1 MKSRREFHMALSPA
15 SSFLTSF
22 LLILL
27 SVVLNSSAVAG
38 LDRTPTSSKQTGQ
51 VLLAQKTQEQKATK
65 VERIVAAIPFRALS
79 NVPLLVGVKKGFYR
93 QEGLEIDV
101 VQMGST
107 PAITGMITGDVTV
120 DLHTSAI
127 RAPIAGRPIRMIGY
141 MVDRLNWHLYA
152 KPEIKRIEDLK
163 GKVLAVTDV
172 GGNVTYISQL
182 MLEKH
187 GLGGFGKDAEMFP
200 TGSMQSSTLALLARQ
215 VDAALVGTEM
225 GIKAEAKGFH
235 VIARASDYVPLGL
248 GGISASL
255 DALKNRSDTIK
266 RFLRGS
272 IRSLQYVR
280 SDKNKAEAADFFAQ
294 FLNLSRGD
302 AELIYAQSKDYYSP
316 NGSISRDGLK
326 FEITLLAQQL
336 NLKKEISVDDVSDF
350 RLLSERRSLVIP
362 NGCEGFR
369 RQMADRPPSAM
380 SAVPVMNEASSEA
393 SQRIG

>member
-1 MKSRREFHMALSPA
+1 MGDITGTKNRQKRGGEFHMALRFWRSL
-15 SSFLTSF
+15 LTSF

-27 SVVLNSSAVAG
+27 TLLVVDSAV
-38 LDRTPTSSKQTGQ
+38 
-51 VLLAQKTQEQKATK
+51 AQKTQEQKATK
-65 VERIVAAIPFRALS
+65 VERVVAAIPVRALS

-101 VQMGST
+101 VQMSST
-107 PAITGMITGDVTV
+107 PAITGMMTGDILV
-120 DLHTSAI
+120 DFHTSAI
-127 RAPIAGRPIRMIGY
+127 RAPVTGRPIRMIGY

-152 KPEIKRIEDLK
+152 KPEIKRVEDLK

-172 GGNVTYISQL
+172 GGNVTYISQV

-248 GGISASL
+248 GGMSASL
-255 DALKNRSDTIK
+255 DTLKNRSDTIK

-326 FEITLLAQQL
+326 FEVALLVQQL
-336 NLKKEISVDDVSDF
+336 GLKKEVSVDEVADF
-350 RLLSERRSLVIP
+350 RLLREVQAEL
-362 NGCEGFR
+362 GLK
-369 RQMADRPPSAM
+369 
-380 SAVPVMNEASSEA
+380 
-393 SQRIG
+393 

>member
-1 MKSRREFHMALSPA
+1 MVLSETG
-15 SSFLTSF
+15 SFSISF
-22 LLILL
+22 FLILV
-27 SVVLNSSAVAG
+27 SVLLNGSAAAG
-38 LDRTPTSSKQTGQ
+38 LDRPVTPSVSREQI
-51 VLLAQKTQEQKATK
+51 LLAQKTQEQKPGK
-65 VERIVAAIPFRALS
+65 MERIVAAIPVRALS
-79 NVPLLVGVKKGFYR
+79 NVPLLAGVKKGFYR

-101 VQMGST
+101 VQMSST
-107 PAITGMITGDVTV
+107 PAITGMITGDILV
-120 DLHTSAI
+120 DFHTSAI
-127 RAPIAGRPIRMIGY
+127 RAPVTGRPIRMIGY

-152 KPEIKRIEDLK
+152 KPEIKRVEDLK

-248 GGISASL
+248 GGMSASL
-255 DALKNRSDTIK
+255 ETLKSRSDTVK

-272 IRSLQYVR
+272 IRSLQFIR
-280 SDKNKAEAADFFAQ
+280 SDKNKAEGAEFFAQ

-316 NGSISRDGLK
+316 NGSISREGLK
-326 FEITLLAQQL
+326 FEVALLAQQL
-336 NLKKEISVDDVSDF
+336 GLKKEVSVDEVADF
-350 RLLSERRSLVIP
+350 TLLREVQVEL
-362 NGCEGFR
+362 GLK
-369 RQMADRPPSAM
+369 
-380 SAVPVMNEASSEA
+380 
-393 SQRIG
+393 

>member
-1 MKSRREFHMALSPA
+1 MALSVA
-15 SSFLTSF
+15 RSFSPSF
-22 LLILL
+22 LLILAG
-27 SVVLNSSAVAG
+27 VVLNGVAVAG
-38 LDRTPTSSKQTGQ
+38 LDRPGTSSAQMEQTP
-51 VLLAQKTQEQKATK
+51 LAQKAPGEKSTK
-65 VERIVAAIPFRALS
+65 VERIVAAIPVRALP

-107 PAITGMITGDVTV
+107 PAITGMMTGDVAV
-120 DLHTSAI
+120 DFHSSAI
-127 RAPIAGRPIRMIGY
+127 RAPVTGRPIRMIGY

-152 KPEIKRIEDLK
+152 KPEIKRVEDLK

-172 GGNVTYISQL
+172 GGNVTYISQM

-187 GLGGFGKDAEMFP
+187 GLGGFGKDTEMFP

-248 GGISASL
+248 GGISTSV
-255 DALKNRSDTIK
+255 DTLKNRSNTIK
-266 RFLRGS
+266 RFLRGT
-272 IRSLQYVR
+272 IKSLQYIR
-280 SDKNKAEAADFFAQ
+280 SDRNKLEAAEFFAN

-316 NGSISRDGLK
+316 NGSISREGLR
-326 FEITLLAQQL
+326 FEISLLVQQL
-336 NLKKEISVDDVSDF
+336 GLKKEISIDEVADF
-350 RLLSERRSLVIP
+350 RLLREIQTEL
-362 NGCEGFR
+362 GLK
-369 RQMADRPPSAM
+369 
-380 SAVPVMNEASSEA
+380 
-393 SQRIG
+393 

>member
-65 VERIVAAIPFRALS
+65 VERIVAAIPVRALS

-120 DLHTSAI
+120 DFHTSAI

-152 KPEIKRIEDLK
+152 KPEIKTNRRFK
-163 GKVLAVTDV
+163 G
-172 GGNVTYISQL
+172 
-182 MLEKH
+182 
-187 GLGGFGKDAEMFP
+187 
-200 TGSMQSSTLALLARQ
+200 
-215 VDAALVGTEM
+215 
-225 GIKAEAKGFH
+225 
-235 VIARASDYVPLGL
+235 
-248 GGISASL
+248 
-255 DALKNRSDTIK
+255 
-266 RFLRGS
+266 
-272 IRSLQYVR
+272 
-280 SDKNKAEAADFFAQ
+280 
-294 FLNLSRGD
+294 
-302 AELIYAQSKDYYSP
+302 
-316 NGSISRDGLK
+316 
-326 FEITLLAQQL
+326 
-336 NLKKEISVDDVSDF
+336 
-350 RLLSERRSLVIP
+350 
-362 NGCEGFR
+362 
-369 RQMADRPPSAM
+369 
-380 SAVPVMNEASSEA
+380 
-393 SQRIG
+393 

>member
-1 MKSRREFHMALSPA
+1 MALSPA

-65 VERIVAAIPFRALS
+65 VERIVAAIPVRALS

-120 DLHTSAI
+120 DFHTSAI

-326 FEITLLAQQL
+326 FEIALLVQQL
-336 NLKKEISVDDVSDF
+336 GLKKEVSVDEVADF
-350 RLLSERRSLVIP
+350 RLLREVQAEL
-362 NGCEGFR
+362 GLK
-369 RQMADRPPSAM
+369 
-380 SAVPVMNEASSEA
+380 
-393 SQRIG
+393 

>member
-1 MKSRREFHMALSPA
+1 MALCVTR
-15 SSFLTSF
+15 SFLTSF
-22 LLILL
+22 LLILV
-27 SVVLNSSAVAG
+27 SVVLSGSAIAG
-38 LDRTPTSSKQTGQ
+38 LDRPATSPARMEQI
-51 VLLAQKTQEQKATK
+51 LLAQKTQEQNPTK
-65 VERIVAAIPFRALS
+65 VERIVAAIPVRALP

-101 VQMGST
+101 VQMSST
-107 PAITGMITGDVTV
+107 PAITGMITGDVLV
-120 DLHTSAI
+120 DFHTSAI
-127 RAPIAGRPIRMIGY
+127 RAPVTGRPIRMIGY
-141 MVDRLNWHLYA
+141 MVDRLNWHLYT
-152 KPEIKRIEDLK
+152 KPEIKSVEDLK

-182 MLEKH
+182 ILEKH
-187 GLGGFGKDAEMFP
+187 GLGGFGKDAKMFP

-225 GIKAEAKGFH
+225 GTNATAKGFH

-255 DALKNRSDTIK
+255 DSLKNRSDTIK

-280 SDKNKAEAADFFAQ
+280 SDKNKSESADFFAQ

-316 NGSISRDGLK
+316 DGSISRDGLK
-326 FEITLLAQQL
+326 FEISLLVQQL
-336 NLKKEISVDDVSDF
+336 GLKKEISVDEVADF
-350 RLLSERRSLVIP
+350 RLLREVQAEL
-362 NGCEGFR
+362 GLK
-369 RQMADRPPSAM
+369 
-380 SAVPVMNEASSEA
+380 
-393 SQRIG
+393 

>member
-1 MKSRREFHMALSPA
+1 MSVAKSFETLS
-15 SSFLTSF
+15 
-22 LLILL
+22 LLILAGA
-27 SVVLNSSAVAG
+27 VLNGPAIAG
-38 LDRTPTSSKQTGQ
+38 LDCPVTSAARMEQT
-51 VLLAQKTQEQKATK
+51 LLAQKTPEQKPTK
-65 VERIVAAIPFRALS
+65 VERIVAAIPVRALP

-93 QEGLEIDV
+93 QEGLAIDV

-120 DLHTSAI
+120 DFHTSAI
-127 RAPIAGRPIRMIGY
+127 RAPVAGRPIRMIGY

-152 KPEIKRIEDLK
+152 KPEIKRVEDLK

-172 GGNVTYISQL
+172 GGNVTYISQ
-182 MLEKH
+182 MVLEKH

-255 DALKNRSDTIK
+255 DTLKNRSEIIK
-266 RFLRGS
+266 RFLRGT
-272 IRSLQYVR
+272 ITSLQYIK
-280 SDKNKAEAADFFAQ
+280 SDKNKSEATEFFAH

-316 NGSISRDGLK
+316 NGAISREGLQFEISLLIQQLGLK
-326 FEITLLAQQL
+326 KQ
-336 NLKKEISVDDVSDF
+336 ISVDEVADF
-350 RLLSERRSLVIP
+350 RLLREIQAEL
-362 NGCEGFR
+362 GLK
-369 RQMADRPPSAM
+369 
-380 SAVPVMNEASSEA
+380 
-393 SQRIG
+393 

>member
-1 MKSRREFHMALSPA
+1 MVLSETG
-15 SSFLTSF
+15 SFSISF
-22 LLILL
+22 FLILV
-27 SVVLNSSAVAG
+27 SVLLNGSAAAG
-38 LDRTPTSSKQTGQ
+38 LDRPVTPSVSREQI
-51 VLLAQKTQEQKATK
+51 LLAQKTQEQKPGK
-65 VERIVAAIPFRALS
+65 MERIVAAIPVRALS
-79 NVPLLVGVKKGFYR
+79 NVPLLAGVKKGFYR

-101 VQMGST
+101 VQMSST
-107 PAITGMITGDVTV
+107 PAITGMMTGDILV
-120 DLHTSAI
+120 DFHTSAI
-127 RAPIAGRPIRMIGY
+127 RAPVTGRPIRMIGY

-152 KPEIKRIEDLK
+152 KPEIKRVEDLK

-248 GGISASL
+248 GGMSASL
-255 DALKNRSDTIK
+255 ETLKNRSDTVK

-272 IRSLQYVR
+272 IRSLQFIR
-280 SDKNKAEAADFFAQ
+280 SDKNKAEGAEFFAQ

-316 NGSISRDGLK
+316 NGSISREGLK
-326 FEITLLAQQL
+326 FEVALLAQQL
-336 NLKKEISVDDVSDF
+336 GLKKEVSMDEVADF
-350 RLLSERRSLVIP
+350 RLLREVQVEL
-362 NGCEGFR
+362 GLK
-369 RQMADRPPSAM
+369 
-380 SAVPVMNEASSEA
+380 
-393 SQRIG
+393 

>member
-1 MKSRREFHMALSPA
+1 MALSLA
-15 SSFLTSF
+15 RSFLTSF

-65 VERIVAAIPFRALS
+65 VERIVAAIPVRALS

-101 VQMGST
+101 VQRCCT
-107 PAITGMITGDVTV
+107 AAITGMITGDVTV
-120 DLHTSAI
+120 DFHTSAI

-187 GLGGFGKDAEMFP
+187 RLGGFGKDAEMFP

-235 VIARASDYVPLGL
+235 VIARASEYGPLGL
-248 GGISASL
+248 GGVCARL
-255 DALKNRSDTIK
+255 
-266 RFLRGS
+266 
-272 IRSLQYVR
+272 
-280 SDKNKAEAADFFAQ
+280 EA
-294 FLNLSRGD
+294 
-302 AELIYAQSKDYYSP
+302 
-316 NGSISRDGLK
+316 
-326 FEITLLAQQL
+326 T
-336 NLKKEISVDDVSDF
+336 
-350 RLLSERRSLVIP
+350 
-362 NGCEGFR
+362 
-369 RQMADRPPSAM
+369 
-380 SAVPVMNEASSEA
+380 
-393 SQRIG
+393 